1 MKIKPWNIFISV
13 YSKEF
18 LFRFSLC
25 LPTWKKQLFTSPFS
39 GNKLLMLYICGIL
52 SCLLN
57 LINLLYFKP
66 FCLSLKH
73 SWRNFCGSRSRFQNS
88 RLITTSSNHCRNP
101 KVVLPKW
108 QIGVYIYIYMTIYTH
123 MYISVSVFV
132 YVYVYMHTNKVFM
145 FQTSGKIWIW
155 SMNMKF
161 DMTILL

>member
-1 MKIKPWNIFISV
+1 MEHLHFSIFKRVSFQIFTLPSNMK
-13 YSKEF
+13 
-18 LFRFSLC
+18 
-25 LPTWKKQLFTSPFS
+25 KKQVFTSPFS
-39 GNKLLMLYICGIL
+39 GNKLLMLYICGI
-52 SCLLN
+52 SSYLLN
-57 LINLLYFKP
+57 LSNLLYFKP

-108 QIGVYIYIYMTIYTH
+108 QIGVYIYIHMTIYTH